1 LQYLTAFNVLI
12 PILESGLSHKAQAE
26 LINDWSI
33 FASFK
38 DTLSFTTE
46 TFTDGKVLYELRR
59 DSRKDFSA
67 GVGLSG
73 LQFEKLLCQAI
84 FHTIDD

>member
-1 LQYLTAFNVLI
+1 
-12 PILESGLSHKAQAE
+12 LSQRAQAE
-26 LINDWSI
+26 LINDCNI
-33 FASFK
+33 FASFN
-38 DTLSFTTE
+38 DTLSFKIE
-46 TFTDGKVLYELRR
+46 IFIDVKVLYEFRR

-67 GVGLSG
+67 DVGLSG